1 MDKKIN
7 SYIILI
13 VIAKPILTFVLS
25 AIAGSAPHR
34 ENQSDGDS
42 PTARRESRGQ
52 KIKCD
57 RFVSKN
63 RLDVRHTKKLPKSI
77 FWQFRGN

>member
-7 SYIILI
+7 SYIIFI

-57 RFVSKN
+57 RFVSQN
-63 RLDVRHTKKLPKSI
+63 QSEVRHTKKIARLHFLTI
-77 FWQFRGN
+77 